1 MQAGKYYFRRL
12 RRARLSDAPLDG
24 NPGNSGAPAKLRDI
38 EAEGCEDGSDEAGP
52 AISPLTLG
60 AGAKL

>member
-1 MQAGKYYFRRL
+1 MQ
-12 RRARLSDAPLDG
+12 RARLSDAPLDG